1 MSAYLATVQMDCS
14 DNIIDNTN
22 TVIRLLKSI
31 KEKEPDTALAV
42 FPEMC
47 IYGYDNLDKLK
58 INFSQ
63 NDFDKC
69 FVKISDVCKE
79 IKLEAFIGA
88 PYFENNKIFN
98 SLYFF
103 NTNGDFKKVYSKKHL
118 IDAEI
123 NYFSPGNEYGICHTS
138 LGKAGLLICWD
149 SAYPEEAKHY
159 SDKNVDFIIVSA
171 AWELPYT
178 RQWKLST
185 ATRSFDNHI
194 PLAASNRIGTD
205 SNCTYFGNSA
215 IYDNIGNTVS
225 AATDMSECFV
235 TAEFKSLFSDDKNM
249 IKN

>member
-1 MSAYLATVQMDCS
+1 MYAKKL
-14 DNIIDNTN
+14 N
-22 TVIRLLKSI
+22 LKHLSVLHI
-31 KEKEPDTALAV
+31 
-42 FPEMC
+42 
-47 IYGYDNLDKLK
+47 LK
-58 INFSQ
+58 MI
-63 NDFDKC
+63 
-69 FVKISDVCKE
+69 
-79 IKLEAFIGA
+79 
-88 PYFENNKIFN
+88 KIFN

-178 RQWKLST
+178 RQWELST

-194 PLAASNRIGTD
+194 PLVASNRIGTD
-205 SNCTYFGNSA
+205 SNCTYLGNST